1 MIKLALISQKFQTE
15 NNDEADSVAN
25 LIITAEEKPLK
36 TSEIHPTQTVTKD
49 KEEINSN
56 SWS

>member
-15 NNDEADSVAN
+15 NNDEAHSVAN
-25 LIITAEEKPLK
+25 LIITAEEKLLK
-36 TSEIHPTQTVTKD
+36 TSEIRPTQTVTKD

-56 SWS
+56 S